1 MESKIL
7 WILGLS
13 ICREDR
19 VIIVDA
25 VLCTVLKQAVSE
37 ARPGSEFTEECALTK
52 VDTAALASVELFVFV
67 GEDGGTAANPSRGP

>member
-13 ICREDR
+13 VCREDR

-37 ARPGSEFTEECALTK
+37 ERPGSEFTECALTK